1 MSSTLSCCDLD
12 LTLLTCRT
20 AGLAGGESR
29 GAGGREQLNVA
40 KFLFPDCPKSFWEE
54 RGARMGEQ
62 QISVV
67 VPSHN
72 HAPFVVTA
80 LLSVNESA
88 RYLWE
93 RRCKDGG
100 RCLPVEVLV
109 VDDASTDETSRKVAE
124 FQQRCQLNASR

>member
-124 FQQRCQLNASR
+124 FQQRCQLNSSR